1 MSTFDEAVAMWE
13 TFRAGVIAE
22 LENIPEESWDF
33 RPVKDA
39 RSVLELG
46 QHIAQMAEAFATELC
61 GPEPQFISV
70 AGKARELAVGHSKQ
84 ELIEYLKAKRFVGT
98 LRGCGDTIANGEMKS
113 FGKMA
118 SRLTGLWF
126 AISHEAYHRGQL
138 ATYARALGIVPALTQ
153 QMQQMQQKR

>member
-1 MSTFDEAVAMWE
+1 MSTIDEAIAMWE

-22 LENIPEESWDF
+22 LENIPEESWGF
-33 RPVKDA
+33 RPEKDA

-46 QHIAQMAEAFATELC
+46 QHVAQMAEAFAAELC
-61 GPEPQFISV
+61 GPEPVFMSV
-70 AGKARELAVGHSKQ
+70 AGKSREVQVGNSKREL
-84 ELIEYLKAKRFVGT
+84 IDYMKAKHFAGT
-98 LRGCGDTIANGEMKS
+98 LRGCSDAIANGEMKS

-138 ATYARALGIVPALTQ
+138 ATYARALGLVPAMTQ
-153 QMQQMQQKR
+153 QMQQRR